1 MCTPKAR
8 KASDNPLCVR
18 KIRKR
23 RGYLASLTNKFFSI
37 LQKQK
42 FPSLFITVILI
53 FSAFLKYSRCVF
65 QMNANGCKWMHVQCY
80 HEIICFL
87 QEQHTIIL
95 QICQQFLCFFWTFF
109 AFKMNLTSAGAVS
122 RQKSAEPERLWFSF
136 GLSFKHSKKVEKRRI
151 LFTERKTN
159 SWKKLLKSGN
169 RFAIL

>member
-8 KASDNPLCVR
+8 KASDNPLCVL

-65 QMNANGCKWMHVQCY
+65 QMNANVCEWMYVQCF

-87 QEQHTIIL
+87 QVQHTIIL
-95 QICQQFLCFFWTFF
+95 QICQHFFCFFECFF
-109 AFKMNLTSAGAVS
+109 AFKMDLTSARAAS
-122 RQKSAEPERLWFSF
+122 RRKSAVPERIWFFLWPFVQA
-136 GLSFKHSKKVEKRRI
+136 FKESRKKKI
-151 LFTERKTN
+151 FIYRKKN
-159 SWKKLLKSGN
+159 KFLKETLEI
-169 RFAIL
+169 RE